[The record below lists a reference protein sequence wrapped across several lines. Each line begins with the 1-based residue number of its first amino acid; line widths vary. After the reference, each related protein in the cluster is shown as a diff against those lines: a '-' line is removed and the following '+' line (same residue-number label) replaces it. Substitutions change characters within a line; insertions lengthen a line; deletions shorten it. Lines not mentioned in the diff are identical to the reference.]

1 MTGGMAFVYDPE
13 GRFERLANRGSILW
27 QRLASDHW
35 REELEVLVKRHVELT
50 GSAHAKALLSEWSAS
65 LGDFW
70 QVVPKDMVNKLEYPL
85 SEDQKS
91 LASAK

>member
-1 MTGGMAFVYDPE
+1 MTGGMAFIHDPE
-13 GRFERLANRGSILW
+13 GRFERLANPGSILW
-27 QRLASDHW
+27 QRPAGDHW
-35 REELEVLVKRHVELT
+35 RKELRAMVERHVELT
-50 GSAHAKALLSEWSAS
+50 GSAHARALLADWNAS

-85 SEDQKS
+85 SEAEDV